1 MIIEVKNVVKIY
13 RQGSTEVRA
22 LDRIGLKVEK
32 GEFIAIQAPSG
43 YGKSTLLKSTLLN
56 ISGLIIAV
64 ITGIIGGLYPA
75 FKAAKMRLLEALM
88 HECEFKILSMQSK
101 YNLG

>member
-43 YGKSTLLKSTLLN
+43 CGKSTLPKSTLLN

-64 ITGIIGGLYPA
+64 ITGIIGGLYSA
-75 FKAAKMRLLEALM
+75 FKAAKMSPAEALM
-88 HECEFKILSMQSK
+88 HE
-101 YNLG
+101 

>member
-22 LDRIGLKVEK
+22 LERIGLKVEK

-43 YGKSTLLKSTLLN
+43 CGKSTLLN

>member
-32 GEFIAIQAPSG
+32 GEFIVIQAPSG
-43 YGKSTLLKSTLLN
+43 CGKSTLLKSTLLN

-64 ITGIIGGLYPA
+64 ITGIIGGLYSA
-75 FKAAKMRLLEALM
+75 FKAAKMSPAEALM
-88 HECEFKILSMQSK
+88 HE
-101 YNLG
+101 